1 MTNKNVVVPL
11 HQRIQQVCASR
22 GVSRKAALRIVMQNR
37 APAPDI
43 PFKDRS
49 PAAAHAASDGST
61 GAPAGQKAGVM
72 QLEATA
78 GRGDVLAIVPGVGI
92 RSFHFARVFEQH
104 TPQRSVFAESAMRV
118 VVDFV
123 NGQSGSI
130 IVYGQTGSGKTHT
143 MFGQT
148 ESHDTDTDTDID
160 AGIAP
165 RSFETVLDAVQWRRE
180 AGVEAE
186 MRMAYVEIYGDEI
199 RDLLDGGKVVGQDF
213 AGRHAATRATDRVGH
228 RYVLDGDVD
237 VSVEGGME
245 QVGITRAHLEEDL
258 GKNFHFD
265 RESGVDFNRAG
276 LPLLEIVTE
285 PDIRNADM
293 AHAFLNALKDI
304 MIYGGVSDFDMEKGM
319 ARCDVN
325 ISVRPVGQE
334 SLNARREIKNMNSFS
349 GVRRA
354 LNYEIP
360 EQTRLTK
367 AGETIKQG
375 TVRWNDDLGVTESMR
390 SKEDAH
396 DYRYFPEPDLMPFE
410 PTNEWLEEVKARVVE
425 LPLARKRRFM
435 SEYELPE
442 GDADVFVQNVPLG
455 DYFEKAAKGAK
466 NRKAVA
472 NWVINNLRAKLVET
486 SMGVGE
492 VRFSPDAIPEL
503 VELVDAKRITSKNA
517 QEAFGIMF
525 ETGQS
530 PAAIADEQGWKPA
543 DAGEIEKFCDEAIE
557 ANPGPADDF
566 RSGKDA
572 ALNRI
577 LGHVMKLSKGSA
589 DPGQVRELLSRKLRG

>member
-1 MTNKNVVVPL
+1 MEYEAVIGLEIHVQLKTNSKMWCGCANEYGAEPNTNVCP
-11 HQRIQQVCASR
+11 VCL
-22 GVSRKAALRIVMQNR
+22 GL
-37 APAPDI
+37 
-43 PFKDRS
+43 
-49 PAAAHAASDGST
+49 
-61 GAPAGQKAGVM
+61 
-72 QLEATA
+72 
-78 GRGDVLAIVPGVGI
+78 PGVLPV
-92 RSFHFARVFEQH
+92 ANE
-104 TPQRSVFAESAMRV
+104 EAMRLTALAGFLLNCEV
-118 VVDFV
+118 PKFAKFDRKNYFYPDAPKNYQITQYDKPSTQ
-123 NGQSGSI
+123 NG
-130 IVYGQTGSGKTHT
+130 
-143 MFGQT
+143 
-148 ESHDTDTDTDID
+148 
-160 AGIAP
+160 
-165 RSFETVLDAVQWRRE
+165 
-180 AGVEAE
+180 
-186 MRMAYVEIYGDEI
+186 YVEFE
-199 RDLLDGGKVVGQDF
+199 F
-213 AGRHAATRATDRVGH
+213 
-228 RYVLDGDVD
+228 
-237 VSVEGGME
+237 EGGLE
-245 QVGITRAHLEEDL
+245 RVGITRAHLEEDL

-276 LPLLEIVTE
+276 VPLLEIVTE
-285 PDIRNADM
+285 PDIRNPDM

-354 LNYEIP
+354 LNHEIP

-410 PTNEWLEEVKARVVE
+410 PTDEWLEEVKARVVE

-435 SEYELPE
+435 SDYGLPE

-455 DYFEKAAKGAK
+455 DYFERAVQEAK

-472 NWVINNLRAKLVET
+472 NWVINNLRAKLVEA
-486 SMGVGE
+486 GLEVG
-492 VRFSPDAIPEL
+492 DARIEPAAVAEL
-503 VELVDAKRITSKNA
+503 VELVDSKRITSKNA
-517 QEAFGIMF
+517 QDAFAIMF
-525 ETGQS
+525 ETGRP
-530 PAAIADEQGWKPA
+530 PAEIADEQGWKPA
-543 DAGEIEKFCDEAIE
+543 DAGEIEKFCEEAIE

-566 RSGKDA
+566 RNGKDA

-577 LGHVMKLSKGSA
+577 LGHVMKLSEGSA
-589 DPGQVRELLSRKLRG
+589 DPGQVRGILANKLRG